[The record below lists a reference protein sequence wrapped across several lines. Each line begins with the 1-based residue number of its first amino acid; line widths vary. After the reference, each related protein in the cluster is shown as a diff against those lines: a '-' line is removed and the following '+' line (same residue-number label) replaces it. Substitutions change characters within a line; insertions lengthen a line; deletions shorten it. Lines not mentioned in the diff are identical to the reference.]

1 MPSASTTQNIGKTLN
16 TNIMYEIISKRL
28 LNANDIYRM
37 EIHAPW
43 ISLSGQPGQ
52 FVIVIPHEQGE
63 RIPLTISDIVYQRQ
77 SIVIVFQVVG
87 ETTRQLAAMQEGDDL
102 YTIVGPLG
110 KPSELISLKQSDN
123 QAIKRLLFVAGGV
136 GIAPVFPQVKWA
148 FRQGIPTDVVI
159 GARSKDLLFYEDEL
173 RAVCHNLHIMTDDG
187 SYGQQGLVTAKVD
200 ELCSRSH
207 LLPPTSDLPYSHCV
221 AIGPL
226 PMMKFVSL
234 TTKKYNLPTIVSLN
248 CMMVDGTGMCGAC
261 RVRVGDE
268 VKFCCVDG
276 PEFDGHLVDF
286 DEAARKLK
294 TPDRRRYRIAT
305 AESGHHCNL
314 APAVDEAVGTQRA
327 ASASNEMPTTDTA
340 RRVPTRQ
347 KPREQEPSVRA
358 RNFDEVSFG
367 LTERQ
372 AILEANRCLQ
382 CKKPRCVEACPVG
395 INIPLFIQN
404 IKEENFNQAYVT
416 ISRDSAL
423 PAVCGRVCPQ
433 ETQCEG
439 SCVMGVKQDPIA
451 IGALERFVADNHR
464 AQSKPQPQCYPA
476 GRKVAVVGSGPS
488 GLTCAGDLA
497 KKGYQVTVFEALHH
511 AGGVLVYGIP
521 EFRLPKQR
529 VVEPEIENLRRLGVE
544 IRTNV
549 IIGKSITIDQ
559 LFSEMEYDAVYIASG
574 AGLPKFMGVKGET
587 LIGVI
592 SANELLTRTNLMHG
606 YDEHYDTPIYLGKK
620 VIVVGGGNVAMD
632 AARTALRLGSEV
644 TVVYRRGQQDMP
656 ARREEVHHAM
666 EEGVQF
672 MFQTAPVEVLG
683 NEDGTVRALRCV
695 KMEMGEPDERGRR
708 AFKTIEGSEVDIE
721 ADTIVAA
728 LGTSPNPLIRTSTP
742 GLECEPWGGIKADEM
757 GRTSRNYIFAGGDA
771 VSGAA
776 TVILAMGAGRKAA
789 RAIMDALGKQ

>member
-1 MPSASTTQNIGKTLN
+1 
-16 TNIMYEIISKRL
+16 MYEIISKRL
-28 LNANDIYRM
+28 LNSHEIYRM

-43 ISLSGQPGQ
+43 ISLSGKPGQ
-52 FVIVIPHEQGE
+52 FVIVIPHENGE
-63 RIPLTISDIVYQRQ
+63 RIPLTINDIVYQRQ
-77 SIVIVFQVVG
+77 SVVIVFQVVG
-87 ETTRQLAAMQEGDDL
+87 ETTRQLAAMNEGDDL

-110 KPSELISLKQSDN
+110 RPSELIEKHEKGEL
-123 QAIKRLLFVAGGV
+123 KRLLFVAGGV

-148 FRQGIPTDVVI
+148 FRQGIPTDVII

-187 SYGQQGLVTAKVD
+187 SYGEQGLVTAKVD
-200 ELCSRSH
+200 ELC
-207 LLPPTSDLPYSHCV
+207 TKGVEYSHCV

-234 TTKKYNLPTIVSLN
+234 TTKKYNLSTIVSLN

-261 RVRVGDE
+261 RVRVGDV

-294 TPDRRRYRIAT
+294 TPDARRYRIAT
-305 AESGHHCNL
+305 SESGHQCNL
-314 APAVDEAVGTQRA
+314 APAVEAAMAEAKQ
-327 ASASNEMPTTDTA
+327 
-340 RRVPTRQ
+340 RQ
-347 KPREQEPSVRA
+347 KPREQDPAVRA
-358 RNFDEVSFG
+358 HNFDEVSFG
-367 LTERQ
+367 LTEHQ
-372 AILEANRCLQ
+372 ALVEASRCLQ

-395 INIPLFIQN
+395 INIPQFIQN
-404 IKEENFNQAYVT
+404 IKEENFNQAYIT
-416 ISRDSAL
+416 ITHDSAL

-439 SCVMGVKQDPIA
+439 SCVMGVKNEPIA

-464 AQSKPQPQCYPA
+464 AQAKPQSQCYPA
-476 GRKVAVVGSGPS
+476 GRKVAVIGSGPS

-497 KKGYQVTVFEALHH
+497 KHGYQVTVFEALHH

-521 EFRLPKQR
+521 EFRLPKQK

-587 LIGVI
+587 LIGVV

-606 YDEHYDTPIYLGKK
+606 YDEHYDTPIYLGRK

-644 TVVYRRGQQDMP
+644 TVVYRRGQEDMP

-666 EEGVQF
+666 EEGVKF
-672 MFQTAPVEVLG
+672 MFQTAPVEILG

-695 KMEMGEPDERGRR
+695 KMEMGEPDAKGRR
-708 AFKTIEGSEVDIE
+708 SFKQIEGSETDME

-742 GLECEPWGGIKADEM
+742 GLECEPWGGIKADEN
-757 GRTSRNYIFAGGDA
+757 GQTSRKFIFAGGDA

-789 RAIMDALGKQ
+789 AAIIQALEQ

>member
-1 MPSASTTQNIGKTLN
+1 
-16 TNIMYEIISKRL
+16 MYEIISKRL
-28 LNANDIYRM
+28 LNSHEIYRM

-43 ISLSGQPGQ
+43 ISLSGKPGQ

-87 ETTRQLAAMQEGDDL
+87 ETTRQLAAMQEGEDL

-110 KPSELISLKQSDN
+110 RPSELIELVENGKSPL
-123 QAIKRLLFVAGGV
+123 KRLLFVAGGV

-148 FRQGIPTDVVI
+148 FRQGIPTDVII

-187 SYGQQGLVTAKVD
+187 SYGEQGLVTAKVD
-200 ELCSRSH
+200 ELC
-207 LLPPTSDLPYSHCV
+207 TKGVEYSHCV

-234 TTKKYNLPTIVSLN
+234 TTKKYDLPTIVSLN

-294 TPDRRRYRIAT
+294 TPDARRYRIAT
-305 AESGHHCNL
+305 SESGHQCNL
-314 APAVDEAVGTQRA
+314 APAVEEAL
-327 ASASNEMPTTDTA
+327 NMPA
-340 RRVPTRQ
+340 GSRRS
-347 KPREQEPSVRA
+347 KPAEQEPKVRA

-372 AILEANRCLQ
+372 AITEANRCLQ

-395 INIPLFIQN
+395 INIPRFIQN

-416 ISRDSAL
+416 ISMDSAL

-439 SCVMGVKQDPIA
+439 SCVMGVKGEPIA

-464 AQSKPQPQCYPA
+464 AQSKPQSQCYPA

-497 KKGYQVTVFEALHH
+497 KHGYQVTVFEALHH

-521 EFRLPKQR
+521 EFRLPKQK

-549 IIGKSITIDQ
+549 IIGKSITIDH

-606 YDEHYDTPIYLGKK
+606 YDEKYDTPIYLGKK

-672 MFQTAPVEVLG
+672 MFQTAPVEILG
-683 NEDGTVRALRCV
+683 NEDGTVRALRCA
-695 KMEMGEPDERGRR
+695 KMEMGEADAKGRR
-708 AFKTIEGSEVDIE
+708 SFKQIEGSEFDLE

-728 LGTSPNPLIRTSTP
+728 LGTSPNPLIRTTTP
-742 GLECEPWGGIKADEM
+742 GLECEPWGGIKADEN
-757 GRTSRNYIFAGGDA
+757 GQTSRKLIFAGGDA

-789 RAIMDALGKQ
+789 KAIMEALES

>member
-1 MPSASTTQNIGKTLN
+1 
-16 TNIMYEIISKRL
+16 MYEILSKRL
-28 LNANDIYRM
+28 LNSNEIYQM
-37 EIHAPW
+37 EVHAPW
-43 ISLSGQPGQ
+43 ISLSGKPGQ
-52 FVIVIPHEQGE
+52 FVIVIPHPQGE

-77 SIVIVFQVVG
+77 SIVLVFQVVG
-87 ETTRQLAAMQEGDDL
+87 ETTRQMAAMEVGEDL

-110 KPSELISLKQSDN
+110 RPSELIEKHEKGEL
-123 QAIKRLLFVAGGV
+123 KRLLFVAGGV

-148 FRQGIPTDVVI
+148 FRHGIPTDVVI

-187 SYGQQGLVTAKVD
+187 SYGEQGLVTAKVD
-200 ELCSRSH
+200 ELCTRSEVGGQS
-207 LLPPTSDLPYSHCV
+207 SDLTPHSSDLAYSHCV

-294 TPDRRRYRIAT
+294 TPDARRYRIAT
-305 AESGHHCNL
+305 AESGHQCNL
-314 APAVDEAVGTQRA
+314 APAVEQALAGA
-327 ASASNEMPTTDTA
+327 
-340 RRVPTRQ
+340 RQ
-347 KPREQEPSVRA
+347 KPREQDPRERA
-358 RNFDEVSFG
+358 KNFDEVSFG
-367 LTERQ
+367 FSEHQ
-372 AILEANRCLQ
+372 ALVEAGRCLQ

-395 INIPLFIQN
+395 INIPRFIQN
-404 IKEENFNQAYVT
+404 IKEENFNQAYIT
-416 ISRDSAL
+416 ISMDSAL

-439 SCVMGVKQDPIA
+439 SCVMGVKGEPIA
-451 IGALERFVADNHR
+451 IGSLERFVSDNHR
-464 AQSKPQPQCYPA
+464 AQSKPQSQCYPA

-497 KKGYQVTVFEALHH
+497 KHGYQVTVFEALHH

-521 EFRLPKQR
+521 EFRLPKQK
-529 VVEPEIENLRRLGVE
+529 VVEPEIENLKRLGVE

-587 LIGVI
+587 LIGVV

-606 YDEHYDTPIYLGKK
+606 YDEKYDTPIYLGKK

-672 MFQTAPVEVLG
+672 MFQTAPVEILG
-683 NEDGTVRALRCV
+683 NEDGTVRALRCA
-695 KMEMGEPDERGRR
+695 KMEMGEADAKGRR
-708 AFKTIEGSEVDIE
+708 SFKQIEGSETDVE

-728 LGTSPNPLIRTSTP
+728 LGTSPNPLIRTTTP
-742 GLECEPWGGIKADEM
+742 GLECEPWGGIKADEN
-757 GRTSRNYIFAGGDA
+757 GQTSRKFIFAGGDA

-789 RAIMDALGKQ
+789 KAIMETLGN

>member
-1 MPSASTTQNIGKTLN
+1 
-16 TNIMYEIISKRL
+16 MYEIISKRL
-28 LNANDIYRM
+28 LNSHEIYRM

-43 ISLSGQPGQ
+43 ISLSGKPGQ
-52 FVIVIPHEQGE
+52 FVIVIPHENGE

-77 SIVIVFQVVG
+77 SVVIVFQVVG
-87 ETTRQLAAMQEGDDL
+87 ETTRQLAAMNEGDDL

-110 KPSELISLKQSDN
+110 RPSELIEKHEKGEL
-123 QAIKRLLFVAGGV
+123 KRLLFVAGGV

-148 FRQGIPTDVVI
+148 FRHGIPTDVII

-187 SYGQQGLVTAKVD
+187 SYGEQGLVTAKVD
-200 ELCSRSH
+200 ELC
-207 LLPPTSDLPYSHCV
+207 TKGVEYSHCV

-234 TTKKYNLPTIVSLN
+234 TTKKYNLSTIVSLN

-294 TPDRRRYRIAT
+294 TPDARRYRIAT
-305 AESGHHCNL
+305 SESGHQCNL
-314 APAVDEAVGTQRA
+314 APAVESAMAEAKK
-327 ASASNEMPTTDTA
+327 
-340 RRVPTRQ
+340 RQ
-347 KPREQEPSVRA
+347 KPREQDPAVRA
-358 RNFDEVSFG
+358 KNFDEVSFG
-367 LTERQ
+367 LTEHQ
-372 AILEANRCLQ
+372 ALVEASRCLQ

-395 INIPLFIQN
+395 INIPQFIQN
-404 IKEENFNQAYVT
+404 IKEENFNQAYIT
-416 ISRDSAL
+416 ITHDSAL

-439 SCVMGVKQDPIA
+439 SCVLGVKNEPIA

-464 AQSKPQPQCYPA
+464 AQAKPQSQCYPA
-476 GRKVAVVGSGPS
+476 GRKVAVIGSGPS

-497 KKGYQVTVFEALHH
+497 KHGYQVTVFEALHH

-521 EFRLPKQR
+521 EFRLPKQK

-587 LIGVI
+587 LIGVV

-606 YDEHYDTPIYLGKK
+606 YDEHYDTPIYLGRK

-644 TVVYRRGQQDMP
+644 TVVYRRGQEDMP

-672 MFQTAPVEVLG
+672 MFQTAPVEILG

-695 KMEMGEPDERGRR
+695 KMEMGEPDAKGRR
-708 AFKTIEGSEVDIE
+708 SFKQIEGSETDVE

-742 GLECEPWGGIKADEM
+742 GLECEPWGGIKADEN
-757 GRTSRNYIFAGGDA
+757 GQTSRKYIFAGGDA

-789 RAIMDALGKQ
+789 AAIIQALEQ

>member
-1 MPSASTTQNIGKTLN
+1 
-16 TNIMYEIISKRL
+16 
-28 LNANDIYRM
+28 
-37 EIHAPW
+37 
-43 ISLSGQPGQ
+43 
-52 FVIVIPHEQGE
+52 
-63 RIPLTISDIVYQRQ
+63 
-77 SIVIVFQVVG
+77 VIVFQVVG
-87 ETTRQLAAMQEGDDL
+87 ETTRQLAAMNEGDDL

-110 KPSELISLKQSDN
+110 RPSELIEKHEKGEL
-123 QAIKRLLFVAGGV
+123 KRLLFVAGGV

-148 FRQGIPTDVVI
+148 FRHGIPTDVII

-187 SYGQQGLVTAKVD
+187 SYGEQGLVTAKVD
-200 ELCSRSH
+200 QLCQSGA
-207 LLPPTSDLPYSHCV
+207 DYSHCV

-226 PMMKFVSL
+226 PMMKFVAL
-234 TTKKYNLPTIVSLN
+234 TTKKYDLATIVSLN

-294 TPDRRRYRIAT
+294 TPDARRYRIAT
-305 AESGHHCNL
+305 ATDGHNCNL
-314 APAVDEAVGTQRA
+314 APAVDAAMAEAKK
-327 ASASNEMPTTDTA
+327 
-340 RRVPTRQ
+340 RQ
-347 KPREQEPSVRA
+347 KPREQDPKVRA
-358 RNFDEVSFG
+358 TNFDEVSFG
-367 LTERQ
+367 LTEHQ
-372 AILEANRCLQ
+372 ALLEASRCLQ

-404 IKEENFNQAYVT
+404 IKEENFNQAYIT
-416 ISRDSAL
+416 ITHDSAL

-439 SCVMGVKQDPIA
+439 SCVMGVKAEPIA

-464 AQSKPQPQCYPA
+464 AQSKPQSPCYPA
-476 GRKVAVVGSGPS
+476 GRKVAVIGSGPS

-497 KKGYQVTVFEALHH
+497 KHGYQVTVFEALHH

-544 IRTNV
+544 IRANV

-559 LFSEMEYDAVYIASG
+559 LMNDMEYDAVYIASG
-574 AGLPKFMGVKGET
+574 AGLPKFMGIKGET

-606 YDEHYDTPIYLGKK
+606 YDEHYDTPIYLGRK

-644 TVVYRRGQQDMP
+644 TVVYRRGEMDMP

-672 MFQTAPVEVLG
+672 MFQTAPLEILG
-683 NEDGTVRALRCV
+683 TEEGYVRALRCV
-695 KMEMGEPDERGRR
+695 KMEMGEPEESGNATNGSKPASLRR
-708 AFKTIEGSEVDIE
+708 KFNPIEGSECDVE

-742 GLECEPWGGIKADEM
+742 GLDCEVWGGIKADEN
-757 GRTSRNYIFAGGDA
+757 GQTSRKYIFAGGDA

-789 RAIMDALGKQ
+789 KAIMEVLGL

>member
-1 MPSASTTQNIGKTLN
+1 
-16 TNIMYEIISKRL
+16 MYEIISKRL
-28 LNANDIYRM
+28 LNSHEIYRM

-43 ISLSGQPGQ
+43 ISLSGKPGQ
-52 FVIVIPHEQGE
+52 FVIIIPHPNGE

-77 SIVIVFQVVG
+77 SVVIVFQVVG
-87 ETTRQLAAMQEGDDL
+87 ETTRQLAEMKEGDDL

-110 KPSELISLKQSDN
+110 KPSELIEKHSKGEL
-123 QAIKRLLFVAGGV
+123 KRLMFVAGGV

-148 FRQGIPTDVVI
+148 FRQGIPADVII

-173 RAVCHNLHIMTDDG
+173 RAVCHNLYIMTDDG
-187 SYGQQGLVTAKVD
+187 SYGEHGLVTAKVD
-200 ELCSRSH
+200 ELCSRGME
-207 LLPPTSDLPYSHCV
+207 YSHCV

-234 TTKKYNLPTIVSLN
+234 TTKKYDLPTIVSLN

-276 PEFDGHLVDF
+276 PEFDGHMVDF

-294 TPDRRRYRIAT
+294 TPDARRYRIAT
-305 AESGHHCNL
+305 SESGHHCNL
-314 APAVDEAVGTQRA
+314 APAVESAMAEAKK
-327 ASASNEMPTTDTA
+327 
-340 RRVPTRQ
+340 RQ
-347 KPREQEPSVRA
+347 KPREQDPKVRA
-358 RNFDEVSFG
+358 KNFDEVSFG
-367 LTERQ
+367 LTEHQ
-372 AILEANRCLQ
+372 ALLEAGRCLQ

-395 INIPLFIQN
+395 INIPRFIQD
-404 IKEENFNQAYVT
+404 IREENLNQAYMT
-416 ISRDSAL
+416 ITADSAL

-439 SCVMGVKQDPIA
+439 SCVMGVKGEPIA

-464 AQSKPQPQCYPA
+464 AQSKPQSPCYPA

-488 GLTCAGDLA
+488 GLTCAKDLA
-497 KKGYQVTVFEALHH
+497 EHGYQVTIFEALHH

-559 LFSEMEYDAVYIASG
+559 LFEDMEYDAVYIASG
-574 AGLPKFMGVKGET
+574 AGLPKFMGINGET

-606 YDEHYDTPIYLGKK
+606 YDERYDTPIYLGKK

-644 TVVYRRGQQDMP
+644 TVVYRRGEMDMP

-672 MFQTAPVEVLG
+672 LFQTAPVEVLG
-683 NEDGTVRALRCV
+683 TEDGYVRALRCV
-695 KMEMGEPDERGRR
+695 KMEMGEPDEKGRR
-708 AFKTIEGSEVDIE
+708 KFSPIEGSECDVE

-742 GLECEPWGGIKADEM
+742 GLDCETWGGIKADEN
-757 GRTSRNYIFAGGDA
+757 GQTSRKLIFAGGDA

-789 RAIMDALGKQ
+789 KTIMTELKMES

>member
-1 MPSASTTQNIGKTLN
+1 
-16 TNIMYEIISKRL
+16 MYEIISKRL
-28 LNANDIYRM
+28 LNSNEIYLM

-43 ISLSGQPGQ
+43 ISLSGKPGQ
-52 FVIVIPHEQGE
+52 FVIVIPHEHGE

-77 SIVIVFQVVG
+77 SVVIVFQVVG
-87 ETTRQLAAMQEGDDL
+87 DTTRALAAMNEGDDL

-110 KPSELISLKQSDN
+110 RPSELIEKHEHGEL
-123 QAIKRLLFVAGGV
+123 KRLLFVAGGV

-148 FRQGIPTDVVI
+148 FRHGIPTDVII

-187 SYGQQGLVTAKVD
+187 SYGEHGLVTAKVD
-200 ELCSRSH
+200 QLCSQGVE
-207 LLPPTSDLPYSHCV
+207 YSHCV

-286 DEAARKLK
+286 DAAARKLK
-294 TPDRRRYRIAT
+294 TPDARRYRIAT

-314 APAVDEAVGTQRA
+314 APAVDSQIAKDA
-327 ASASNEMPTTDTA
+327 TA
-340 RRVPTRQ
+340 RQHPQ
-347 KPREQEPSVRA
+347 EQDPQVRA
-358 RNFDEVSFG
+358 HNFDEVSFG
-367 LTERQ
+367 FTKKQ
-372 AILEANRCLQ
+372 AIAEAQRCLQ

-395 INIPLFIQN
+395 INIPRFIQD
-404 IKEENFNQAYVT
+404 IREENFNQAFHT
-416 ISRDSAL
+416 ISMDSAL
-423 PAVCGRVCPQ
+423 PAVCGRVCPR
-433 ETQCEG
+433 ESQCEG
-439 SCVMGVKQDPIA
+439 SCIMGAKHEPIA

-464 AQSKPQPQCYPA
+464 ANAKPQSQCYPA
-476 GRKVAVVGSGPS
+476 GRKVAVIGSGPS

-497 KKGYQVTVFEALHH
+497 KHGFQVTIFEALHH

-521 EFRLPKQR
+521 EFRLPKQK
-529 VVEPEIENLRRLGVE
+529 VVEPEIEGLRRLGVE

-549 IIGKSITIDQ
+549 IIGKSLTIDQ
-559 LFSEMEYDAVYIASG
+559 LFRDMEYDAIYIASG

-587 LIGVI
+587 LVGVI

-606 YDEHYDTPIYLGKK
+606 YDEAYDTPIFLGKK

-632 AARTALRLGSEV
+632 AARTALRLGSDV

-666 EEGVQF
+666 QEGVQF
-672 MFQTAPVEVLG
+672 LFQTAPVEILG
-683 NEDGTVRALRCV
+683 NDDDTVRALRCV
-695 KMEMGEPDERGRR
+695 KMEMGAPDERGRR
-708 AFKTIEGSEVDIE
+708 SFTTIEGSEFDIE

-728 LGTSPNPLIRTSTP
+728 LGTSPNPLIRTTTP
-742 GLECEPWGGIKADEM
+742 GLECQPWGGIVADEN
-757 GRTSRNYIFAGGDA
+757 GQTSRKFIFAGGDA

-789 RAIMDALGKQ
+789 QAIINALDKQ

>member
-1 MPSASTTQNIGKTLN
+1 
-16 TNIMYEIISKRL
+16 MYEIISKRL

-110 KPSELISLKQSDN
+110 KPSELIGLN
-123 QAIKRLLFVAGGV
+123 PAPKRLLFVAGGV

-200 ELCSRSH
+200 ELCSRSEVGGQRSD
-207 LLPPTSDLPYSHCV
+207 LIPSTSDLPYSHCV

-234 TTKKYNLPTIVSLN
+234 TTKKYNLPTIVSMN

-294 TPDRRRYRIAT
+294 TPDARRYRIAT
-305 AESGHHCNL
+305 AESGHTCHL
-314 APAVDEAVGTQRA
+314 APAAEAA
-327 ASASNEMPTTDTA
+327 IAEA
-340 RRVPTRQ
+340 RQRQ
-347 KPREQEPSVRA
+347 KPQEQDPKVRA
-358 RNFDEVSFG
+358 GNFDEVSFG

-372 AILEANRCLQ
+372 ALLEAGRCLQ

-404 IKEENFNQAYVT
+404 IKDENFNQAYVT

-439 SCVMGVKQDPIA
+439 SCIMGLKAEPIA

-606 YDEHYDTPIYLGKK
+606 YDERYDTPIYLGKK

-644 TVVYRRGQQDMP
+644 TVVYRRGQEDMP

-695 KMEMGEPDERGRR
+695 KMEMGEPDAKGRR
-708 AFKTIEGSEVDIE
+708 SFKAIEGSEVDVE

-742 GLECEPWGGIKADEM
+742 GLECEPWGGIKADEH
-757 GRTSRNYIFAGGDA
+757 GQTSRKYIFAGGDA

-789 RAIMDALGKQ
+789 RAIIDALGDR

>member
-1 MPSASTTQNIGKTLN
+1 
-16 TNIMYEIISKRL
+16 MYEILSKRL
-28 LNANDIYRM
+28 LNSHEIYQM
-37 EIHAPW
+37 EVHAPW
-43 ISLSGQPGQ
+43 ISLSGKPGQ
-52 FVIVIPHEQGE
+52 FVIVIPRPTGE

-77 SIVIVFQVVG
+77 SIVLVFQVVG
-87 ETTRQLAAMQEGDDL
+87 DTTRQLAEMNIGDDL

-110 KPSELISLKQSDN
+110 RPSELIEKYEKGEL
-123 QAIKRLLFVAGGV
+123 KRLLFVAGGV

-148 FRQGIPTDVVI
+148 FRNGIPTDVII

-187 SYGQQGLVTAKVD
+187 TYGEQGLVTAKVD
-200 ELCSRSH
+200 QLCQSGAE
-207 LLPPTSDLPYSHCV
+207 YSHCV

-226 PMMKFVSL
+226 PMMKFVAL
-234 TTKKYNLPTIVSLN
+234 TTKKYNLSTIVSLN

-261 RVRVGDE
+261 RVRVGDQ

-294 TPDRRRYRIAT
+294 TPDARRYRIAT
-305 AESGHHCNL
+305 AESGHTCNL
-314 APAVDEAVGTQRA
+314 APSVEKALAEAKQ
-327 ASASNEMPTTDTA
+327 
-340 RRVPTRQ
+340 RQ
-347 KPREQEPSVRA
+347 KPQEQDPAVRA
-358 RNFDEVSFG
+358 KNFDEVSFG
-367 LTERQ
+367 FTEHQ
-372 AILEANRCLQ
+372 AVVEANRCLQ

-395 INIPLFIQN
+395 INIPRFIQD
-404 IKEENFNQAYVT
+404 IKEENLNQAYIT
-416 ISRDSAL
+416 ISHDSAL

-439 SCVMGVKQDPIA
+439 NCVMGAKGEPIA

-464 AQSKPQPQCYPA
+464 AVSKPQSQCYPA

-497 KKGYQVTVFEALHH
+497 KRGYQVTVFEALHH

-521 EFRLPKQR
+521 EFRLPKQK
-529 VVEPEIENLRRLGVE
+529 VVEPEIDNLRRLGVE

-559 LFSEMEYDAVYIASG
+559 LMNDMEYDAVYIASG

-606 YDEHYDTPIYLGKK
+606 YDEQYDTPIYLGKR

-672 MFQTAPVEVLG
+672 MFQTAPVEVLST
-683 NEDGTVRALRCV
+683 EDGYVRALRCV
-695 KMEMGEPDERGRR
+695 KMEMGEPDAKGRR
-708 AFKTIEGSEVDIE
+708 SFKPIEGSEVDIE
-721 ADTIVAA
+721 ADTVVAA

-742 GLECEPWGGIKADEM
+742 GLECETWGGIKADEN
-757 GRTSRNYIFAGGDA
+757 GQTSRKYIFAGGDA

-789 RAIMDALGKQ
+789 KAIMEVLEQ

>member
-1 MPSASTTQNIGKTLN
+1 
-16 TNIMYEIISKRL
+16 MYEIISKRL
-28 LNANDIYRM
+28 LNSNEIYRM

-43 ISLSGQPGQ
+43 ISLSGKPGQ
-52 FVIVIPHEQGE
+52 FVIVIPTEKGE

-77 SIVIVFQVVG
+77 SVVIVFQVVG
-87 ETTRQLAAMQEGDDL
+87 ETTRRLAAMNEGEDL

-110 KPSELISLKQSDN
+110 RPSELIEKHERGEL
-123 QAIKRLLFVAGGV
+123 KRLLFVAGGV

-148 FRQGIPTDVVI
+148 FRQGIPTDVII
-159 GARSKDLLFYEDEL
+159 GARSKDLLFYENEL

-187 SYGQQGLVTAKVD
+187 SYGEQGLVTAKVD
-200 ELCSRSH
+200 ELCSKGM
-207 LLPPTSDLPYSHCV
+207 DYSHCV

-234 TTKKYNLPTIVSLN
+234 TTKKYNLPTIASLN

-276 PEFDGHLVDF
+276 PEFDGHLVDY

-294 TPDRRRYRIAT
+294 DPDQRRYRIAT
-305 AESGHHCNL
+305 SENGHQCNL
-314 APAVDEAVGTQRA
+314 APSVETAMAEAK
-327 ASASNEMPTTDTA
+327 S
-340 RRVPTRQ
+340 RQ
-347 KPREQEPSVRA
+347 KPREQDPKVRA
-358 RNFDEVSFG
+358 KNFDEVSFG
-367 LTERQ
+367 LTEHQ
-372 AILEANRCLQ
+372 ALVEANRCLQ

-395 INIPLFIQN
+395 INIPRFIQD
-404 IKEENFNQAYVT
+404 IKEENLNQAYIT
-416 ISRDSAL
+416 ISHDSAL

-439 SCVMGVKQDPIA
+439 SCVMGVKNEPIA

-464 AQSKPQPQCYPA
+464 AQSKPQSPCYPA
-476 GRKVAVVGSGPS
+476 GRKVAVIGSGPS

-497 KKGYQVTVFEALHH
+497 KHGYQVTVFEALHH

-559 LFSEMEYDAVYIASG
+559 LFEDMEYDAVYIASG
-574 AGLPKFMGVKGET
+574 AGLPKFMGIAGET

-606 YDEHYDTPIYLGKK
+606 YDEQYDTPIYLGKK

-644 TVVYRRGQQDMP
+644 TVVYRRGEMDMP

-672 MFQTAPVEVLG
+672 LFQTAPVEILG

-695 KMEMGEPDERGRR
+695 RMEMGEPDEKGRR
-708 AFKTIEGSEVDIE
+708 KFTPIEGSECDVE

-728 LGTSPNPLIRTSTP
+728 LGTSPNPLIRTTTP
-742 GLECEPWGGIKADEM
+742 GLDCESWGGIKADEN
-757 GRTSRNYIFAGGDA
+757 GQTSRNLIFAGGDA

-789 RAIMDALGKQ
+789 QAIMQALEK

>member
-1 MPSASTTQNIGKTLN
+1 
-16 TNIMYEIISKRL
+16 MYEIISKRL
-28 LNANDIYRM
+28 LNSHEIYRM

-43 ISLSGQPGQ
+43 ISLSGKPGQ
-52 FVIVIPHEQGE
+52 FVIVIPHENGE

-77 SIVIVFQVVG
+77 SVVIVFQVVG
-87 ETTRQLAAMQEGDDL
+87 ETTRQLAAMNEGDDL

-110 KPSELISLKQSDN
+110 RPSELIEKHEKGEL
-123 QAIKRLLFVAGGV
+123 KRLLFVAGGV

-148 FRQGIPTDVVI
+148 FRHGIPTDVII

-187 SYGQQGLVTAKVD
+187 SYGEQGLVTAKVD
-200 ELCSRSH
+200 ELC
-207 LLPPTSDLPYSHCV
+207 TKGVEYSHCV

-234 TTKKYNLPTIVSLN
+234 TTKKYNLSTIVSLN

-294 TPDRRRYRIAT
+294 TPDARRYRIAT
-305 AESGHHCNL
+305 SESGHQCNL
-314 APAVDEAVGTQRA
+314 APAVEAAVAEAKQ
-327 ASASNEMPTTDTA
+327 
-340 RRVPTRQ
+340 RQ
-347 KPREQEPSVRA
+347 KPREQDPAVRA
-358 RNFDEVSFG
+358 HNFDEVSFG
-367 LTERQ
+367 LTEHQ
-372 AILEANRCLQ
+372 ALVEASRCLQ

-395 INIPLFIQN
+395 INIPQFIQN
-404 IKEENFNQAYVT
+404 IKEENFNQAYIT
-416 ISRDSAL
+416 ITHDSAL

-439 SCVMGVKQDPIA
+439 SCVMGVKNEPIA

-464 AQSKPQPQCYPA
+464 AQAKPQSQCYPA
-476 GRKVAVVGSGPS
+476 GRKVAVIGSGPS

-497 KKGYQVTVFEALHH
+497 KHGYQVTVFEALHH

-521 EFRLPKQR
+521 EFRLPKQK

-587 LIGVI
+587 LIGVV

-606 YDEHYDTPIYLGKK
+606 YDEHYDTPIYLGRK

-644 TVVYRRGQQDMP
+644 TVVYRRGQEDMP

-672 MFQTAPVEVLG
+672 LFQTAPVEILG

-695 KMEMGEPDERGRR
+695 KMEMGEPEESGNATNGSKPASLRR
-708 AFKTIEGSEVDIE
+708 SFRQIEGSETDVE

-742 GLECEPWGGIKADEM
+742 GLECEPWGGIKADEN
-757 GRTSRNYIFAGGDA
+757 GQTSRKYIFAGGDA

-789 RAIMDALGKQ
+789 AAIIQALEQ

>member
-1 MPSASTTQNIGKTLN
+1 
-16 TNIMYEIISKRL
+16 MYEIISKRL
-28 LNANDIYRM
+28 LNTNDIYRM

-52 FVIVIPHEQGE
+52 FVIVIPHEKGE

-87 ETTRQLAAMQEGDDL
+87 ETTRQLAAMNEGEDL

-110 KPSELISLKQSDN
+110 NPSELIEEHAKGEL
-123 QAIKRLLFVAGGV
+123 KRLLFVAGGV

-148 FRQGIPTDVVI
+148 FRQGIPTDVII

-187 SYGQQGLVTAKVD
+187 TYGEQGLVTAKVD
-200 ELCSRSH
+200 QLCQSGIE
-207 LLPPTSDLPYSHCV
+207 YSHCV

-261 RVRVGDE
+261 RVRVGDD

-294 TPDRRRYRIAT
+294 DPDRRRYRIAT

-314 APAVDEAVGTQRA
+314 KDAVDEAVGTQRA
-327 ASASNEMPTTDTA
+327 ASAGNEMPTTDTA

-395 INIPLFIQN
+395 INIPHFIQN
-404 IKEENFNQAYVT
+404 IKDENFNQAYVT

-433 ETQCEG
+433 ENQCEG
-439 SCVMGVKQDPIA
+439 SCIMGVKSDPIA

-464 AQSKPQPQCYPA
+464 EKSKPQSQCYPA

-497 KKGYQVTVFEALHH
+497 KQGYQVTVFEALHH

-529 VVEPEIENLRRLGVE
+529 VVEPEIDNLRRLGVE

-559 LFSEMEYDAVYIASG
+559 LFNDMEYDAVYIASG
-574 AGLPKFMGVKGET
+574 AGLPKFMGIPGET

-606 YDEHYDTPIYLGKK
+606 YNQEYDTPIYLGKK

-656 ARREEVHHAM
+656 ARREEVHHAI

-672 MFQTAPVEVLG
+672 LFQTAPVEVLG
-683 NEDGTVRALRCV
+683 NEDGSVRALQCV
-695 KMEMGEPDERGRR
+695 KMEMGAPDERGRR
-708 AFKTIEGSEVDIE
+708 AFKAIEGSEVDIE

-728 LGTSPNPLIRTSTP
+728 LGTSPNPLIRTTTP
-742 GLECEPWGGIKADEM
+742 GLQCEPWGGIKTDEH
-757 GRTSRNYIFAGGDA
+757 GQTSRKYIFAGGDA

-789 RAIMDALGKQ
+789 RAIMDTLGER

>member
-1 MPSASTTQNIGKTLN
+1 
-16 TNIMYEIISKRL
+16 MYEIISKRL
-28 LNANDIYRM
+28 LNSHEIYQM
-37 EIHAPW
+37 EVHAPW
-43 ISLSGQPGQ
+43 ISLSGKPGQ
-52 FVIVIPHEQGE
+52 FVIVIPHENGE

-77 SIVIVFQVVG
+77 SVVIVFQVVG
-87 ETTRQLAAMQEGDDL
+87 ETTRQLAAMNEGDDL

-110 KPSELISLKQSDN
+110 RPSELINLVDSGQCVVDSTREQMLPTKHYPLPTR
-123 QAIKRLLFVAGGV
+123 ILFVAGGV

-148 FRQGIPTDVVI
+148 FRQGIPTDVII

-173 RAVCHNLHIMTDDG
+173 RAVCQNLHIMTDDG
-187 SYGQQGLVTAKVD
+187 SYGEQGLVTAKVD
-200 ELCSRSH
+200 QLCQSGA
-207 LLPPTSDLPYSHCV
+207 DYSHCV

-234 TTKKYNLPTIVSLN
+234 TTKKYDLATIVSLN

-276 PEFDGHLVDF
+276 PEVDGHLVDF

-294 TPDRRRYRIAT
+294 TPDARRYRIAT
-305 AESGHHCNL
+305 ADSGHKCNL
-314 APAVDEAVGTQRA
+314 APAVENAISEAKK
-327 ASASNEMPTTDTA
+327 
-340 RRVPTRQ
+340 RQ
-347 KPREQEPSVRA
+347 KPREQDPKVRA
-358 RNFDEVSFG
+358 CNFDEVSFG
-367 LTERQ
+367 LTEHQ
-372 AILEANRCLQ
+372 AMLEASRCLQ

-404 IKEENFNQAYVT
+404 IKEENFNQAYIT
-416 ISRDSAL
+416 ITHDSAL

-439 SCVMGVKQDPIA
+439 SCVMGVKAEPIA

-464 AQSKPQPQCYPA
+464 AQSKPQSPCYPA
-476 GRKVAVVGSGPS
+476 GRKVAVIGSGPS

-497 KKGYQVTVFEALHH
+497 KHGYQVTVFEALHH

-559 LFSEMEYDAVYIASG
+559 LFEDMEYDAVYIASG
-574 AGLPKFMGVKGET
+574 AGLPKFMGINGET

-606 YDEHYDTPIYLGKK
+606 YDEQYDTPIYLGKK

-644 TVVYRRGQQDMP
+644 TVVYRRGEMDMP

-672 MFQTAPVEVLG
+672 MFQTAPLEILG
-683 NEDGTVRALRCV
+683 NEDGTVRALRCI
-695 KMEMGEPDERGRR
+695 KMEMGAPDEKGRR
-708 AFKTIEGSEVDIE
+708 KFSPIEGSECDVE

-728 LGTSPNPLIRTSTP
+728 LGTSPNPLIRTTTP
-742 GLECEPWGGIKADEM
+742 GLECETWGGIKADEN
-757 GRTSRNYIFAGGDA
+757 GQTSRKLIFAGGDA

-789 RAIMDALGKQ
+789 KAIMEALEK

>member
-1 MPSASTTQNIGKTLN
+1 
-16 TNIMYEIISKRL
+16 MYEIISKRL
-28 LNANDIYRM
+28 LNSHEIYRM

-43 ISLSGQPGQ
+43 ISLSGKPGQ
-52 FVIVIPHEQGE
+52 FVIVIPHENGE

-77 SIVIVFQVVG
+77 SVVIVFQVVG
-87 ETTRQLAAMQEGDDL
+87 ETTRQLAEMNEGDDL

-110 KPSELISLKQSDN
+110 RPSELIEKHENGEL
-123 QAIKRLLFVAGGV
+123 KRLLFVAGGV

-148 FRQGIPTDVVI
+148 FRQGIPTDVII

-187 SYGQQGLVTAKVD
+187 SYGEQGLVTAKVD
-200 ELCSRSH
+200 ELC
-207 LLPPTSDLPYSHCV
+207 TKGVEYSHCV

-234 TTKKYNLPTIVSLN
+234 TTKKYDLPTIVSLN

-294 TPDRRRYRIAT
+294 TPDARRYRIAT
-305 AESGHHCNL
+305 AESGHKCNL
-314 APAVDEAVGTQRA
+314 APAVESAMAEAQQ
-327 ASASNEMPTTDTA
+327 
-340 RRVPTRQ
+340 RQ
-347 KPREQEPSVRA
+347 KPREQDPKVRA

-367 LTERQ
+367 LTEHQ
-372 AILEANRCLQ
+372 ALLEASRCLQ

-395 INIPLFIQN
+395 INIPRFIQN
-404 IKEENFNQAYVT
+404 IKEENFNQAYIT
-416 ISRDSAL
+416 ISMDSAL

-439 SCVMGVKQDPIA
+439 SCVMGVKSEPIA

-464 AQSKPQPQCYPA
+464 AKSKPQSPCYPA
-476 GRKVAVVGSGPS
+476 GRKVAVIGSGPS

-497 KKGYQVTVFEALHH
+497 KHGYQVTVFEALHH

-559 LFSEMEYDAVYIASG
+559 LFDDMEYDAVYIASG

-606 YDEHYDTPIYLGKK
+606 YDEQYDTPIYLGKK

-644 TVVYRRGQQDMP
+644 TVVYRRGEMDMP

-672 MFQTAPVEVLG
+672 MFQTAPLEILG
-683 NEDGTVRALRCV
+683 NEDGTVRALRCI
-695 KMEMGEPDERGRR
+695 KMEMGAPDEKGRR
-708 AFKTIEGSEVDIE
+708 KFSPIEGSECDVE

-742 GLECEPWGGIKADEM
+742 GLECETWGGIKADEN
-757 GRTSRNYIFAGGDA
+757 GQTSRKLIFAGGDA

-789 RAIMDALGKQ
+789 KAIMEKLKMDN

>member
-1 MPSASTTQNIGKTLN
+1 
-16 TNIMYEIISKRL
+16 MYEIISKRL
-28 LNANDIYRM
+28 LNTNDIYRM

-52 FVIVIPHEQGE
+52 FVIVIPHEKGE

-87 ETTRQLAAMQEGDDL
+87 ETTRQLAAMNEGEDL

-110 KPSELISLKQSDN
+110 NPSELIEEHAKGEL
-123 QAIKRLLFVAGGV
+123 KRLLFVAGGV

-148 FRQGIPTDVVI
+148 FRQGIPTDVII

-187 SYGQQGLVTAKVD
+187 TYGEQGLVTAKVD
-200 ELCSRSH
+200 QLCQSGIE
-207 LLPPTSDLPYSHCV
+207 YSHCV

-294 TPDRRRYRIAT
+294 DPDQRRYRIAT

-314 APAVDEAVGTQRA
+314 APAVDAAVAEAQQ
-327 ASASNEMPTTDTA
+327 
-340 RRVPTRQ
+340 RQ
-347 KPREQEPSVRA
+347 KPREQDPKVRA
-358 RNFDEVSFG
+358 TNFDEVSFG

-395 INIPLFIQN
+395 INIPHFIQN
-404 IKEENFNQAYVT
+404 IKDENFNQAYVT

-433 ETQCEG
+433 ENQCEG
-439 SCVMGVKQDPIA
+439 SCIMGVKSDPIA

-464 AQSKPQPQCYPA
+464 EKSKPQSQCYPA

-497 KKGYQVTVFEALHH
+497 KQGYQVTVFEALHH

-529 VVEPEIENLRRLGVE
+529 VVKPEIDNLRRLGVE

-559 LFSEMEYDAVYIASG
+559 LFNDMEYDAVYIASG
-574 AGLPKFMGVKGET
+574 AGLPKFMGIPGET

-606 YDEHYDTPIYLGKK
+606 YNQEYDTPIYLGKK

-656 ARREEVHHAM
+656 ARREEVHHAI

-672 MFQTAPVEVLG
+672 LFQTAPVEVLG
-683 NEDGTVRALRCV
+683 NEDGSVRALRCV
-695 KMEMGEPDERGRR
+695 KMEMGAPDERGRR
-708 AFKTIEGSEVDIE
+708 AFKAIEGSEVDIE

-728 LGTSPNPLIRTSTP
+728 LGTSPNPLIRTTTP
-742 GLECEPWGGIKADEM
+742 GLQCEPWGGIKTDEH
-757 GRTSRNYIFAGGDA
+757 GQTSRKYIFAGGDA

-789 RAIMDALGKQ
+789 RAIMDTLGER

>member
-1 MPSASTTQNIGKTLN
+1 
-16 TNIMYEIISKRL
+16 MYEIISKRL
-28 LNANDIYRM
+28 LNSHEIYRM

-43 ISLSGQPGQ
+43 ISLSGKPGQ
-52 FVIVIPHEQGE
+52 FVIVIPHENGE

-77 SIVIVFQVVG
+77 SVVIVFQVVG
-87 ETTRQLAAMQEGDDL
+87 ETTRQLAEMNEGDDL

-110 KPSELISLKQSDN
+110 RPSELIEKHENGEL
-123 QAIKRLLFVAGGV
+123 KRLLFVAGGV

-148 FRQGIPTDVVI
+148 FRQGIPTDVII

-187 SYGQQGLVTAKVD
+187 SYGEQGLVTAKVD
-200 ELCSRSH
+200 ELC
-207 LLPPTSDLPYSHCV
+207 TKGVEYSHCV

-234 TTKKYNLPTIVSLN
+234 TTKKYDLPTIVSLN
-248 CMMVDGTGMCGAC
+248 CRMVDGTGMCGAC

-294 TPDRRRYRIAT
+294 TPDARRYRIAT
-305 AESGHHCNL
+305 AESGHKCNL
-314 APAVDEAVGTQRA
+314 APAVESAMAEAQQ
-327 ASASNEMPTTDTA
+327 
-340 RRVPTRQ
+340 RQ
-347 KPREQEPSVRA
+347 KPREQDPKVRA

-367 LTERQ
+367 LTEHQ
-372 AILEANRCLQ
+372 ALLEASRCLQ

-395 INIPLFIQN
+395 INIPRFIQN
-404 IKEENFNQAYVT
+404 IMEENVNQAYIT
-416 ISRDSAL
+416 ISMDSAL

-439 SCVMGVKQDPIA
+439 SCVMGVKSEPIA

-464 AQSKPQPQCYPA
+464 AKSKPQSPCYPA
-476 GRKVAVVGSGPS
+476 GRKVAVIGSGPS

-497 KKGYQVTVFEALHH
+497 KHGYQVTVFEALHH

-559 LFSEMEYDAVYIASG
+559 LFDDMEYDAVYIASG

-606 YDEHYDTPIYLGKK
+606 YDEQYDTPIYLGKK

-644 TVVYRRGQQDMP
+644 TVVYRRGEMDMP

-672 MFQTAPVEVLG
+672 MFQTAPLEILG
-683 NEDGTVRALRCV
+683 NEDGTVRALRCI
-695 KMEMGEPDERGRR
+695 KMEMGAPDEKGRR
-708 AFKTIEGSEVDIE
+708 KFSPIEGSECDVE

-742 GLECEPWGGIKADEM
+742 GLECETWGGIKADEN
-757 GRTSRNYIFAGGDA
+757 GQTSRKLIFAGGDA

-789 RAIMDALGKQ
+789 KAIMEKLKMDN

>member
-1 MPSASTTQNIGKTLN
+1 
-16 TNIMYEIISKRL
+16 MYEIISKRL

-52 FVIVIPHEQGE
+52 FVIVIPHENGE

-87 ETTRQLAAMQEGDDL
+87 ETTRCLAEMQEGDDL

-110 KPSELISLKQSDN
+110 CPSELIEKHKNGEL
-123 QAIKRLLFVAGGV
+123 KRLLFVAGGV

-159 GARSKDLLFYEDEL
+159 GARSKDLLFYEEEL

-187 SYGQQGLVTAKVD
+187 SYGEQGLVTAKVD
-200 ELCSRSH
+200 ELLRHSGEGSTADGE
-207 LLPPTSDLPYSHCV
+207 LPFSHCV
-221 AIGPL
+221 SIGPL

-294 TPDRRRYRIAT
+294 TPDARRYRIAT

-314 APAVDEAVGTQRA
+314 APAVDATLSEAQKRQR
-327 ASASNEMPTTDTA
+327 P
-340 RRVPTRQ
+340 Q
-347 KPREQEPSVRA
+347 EQDPKVRA
-358 RNFDEVSFG
+358 SNFDEVSFG
-367 LTERQ
+367 FTEQQ
-372 AILEANRCLQ
+372 AIVEASRCLQ

-404 IKEENFNQAYVT
+404 IKDENFNQAYVT

-439 SCVMGVKQDPIA
+439 SCIMGLKAEPIA

-464 AQSKPQPQCYPA
+464 LQSKPQPQCYPA
-476 GRKVAVVGSGPS
+476 GRKVAVIGSGPS
-488 GLTCAGDLA
+488 GLTCAKDLA
-497 KKGYQVTVFEALHH
+497 AHGYQVTVFEALHH

-521 EFRLPKQR
+521 EFRLPKQQ
-529 VVEPEIENLRRLGVE
+529 VVEAEIDNLRRLGVE

-559 LFSEMEYDAVYIASG
+559 LFEDMEYDAVYIASG
-574 AGLPKFMGVKGET
+574 AGLPKFMGIEGET

-606 YDEHYDTPIYLGKK
+606 YDEHYDTPIYLGRK

-672 MFQTAPVEVLG
+672 LFQTAPLQILG
-683 NEDGTVRALRCV
+683 NADGTVRALRCV
-695 KMEMGEPDERGRR
+695 KMEMGVPDDRGRR
-708 AFKTIEGSEVDIE
+708 RFTPIQGSETDIE

-742 GLECEPWGGIKADEM
+742 GLDCEPWGGIKADEN
-757 GRTSRNYIFAGGDA
+757 GQTSRRYIFAGGDA

-789 RAIMDALGKQ
+789 AGIRNVLEN

>member
-1 MPSASTTQNIGKTLN
+1 
-16 TNIMYEIISKRL
+16 MYEIISKRL
-28 LNANDIYRM
+28 LNSHEIYRM

-43 ISLSGQPGQ
+43 ISLSGKPGQ
-52 FVIVIPHEQGE
+52 FVIVIPHENGE

-77 SIVIVFQVVG
+77 SVVIVFQVVG
-87 ETTRQLAAMQEGDDL
+87 ETTRQLAAMNEGDDL

-110 KPSELISLKQSDN
+110 RPSELIEKHEKGEL
-123 QAIKRLLFVAGGV
+123 KRLLFVAGGV

-148 FRQGIPTDVVI
+148 FRQGIPTDVII

-187 SYGQQGLVTAKVD
+187 SYGEQGLVTAKVD
-200 ELCSRSH
+200 ELC
-207 LLPPTSDLPYSHCV
+207 TKGVEYSHCV

-234 TTKKYNLPTIVSLN
+234 TTKKYNLSTIVSLN

-294 TPDRRRYRIAT
+294 TPDARRYRIAT
-305 AESGHHCNL
+305 SESGHQCNL
-314 APAVDEAVGTQRA
+314 APAVEAAVAESKQ
-327 ASASNEMPTTDTA
+327 
-340 RRVPTRQ
+340 RQ
-347 KPREQEPSVRA
+347 KPREQDPSVRA
-358 RNFDEVSFG
+358 HNFDEVSFG
-367 LTERQ
+367 LTEHQ
-372 AILEANRCLQ
+372 ALVEASRCLQ

-395 INIPLFIQN
+395 INIPQFIQN
-404 IKEENFNQAYVT
+404 IKEENFNQAYIT
-416 ISRDSAL
+416 ITHDSAL

-439 SCVMGVKQDPIA
+439 SCVMGVKNEPIA

-464 AQSKPQPQCYPA
+464 AQAKPQSQCYPA
-476 GRKVAVVGSGPS
+476 GRKVAVIGSGPS

-497 KKGYQVTVFEALHH
+497 KHGYQVTVFEALHH

-521 EFRLPKQR
+521 EFRLPKQK

-587 LIGVI
+587 LIGVV

-606 YDEHYDTPIYLGKK
+606 YDEHYDTPIYLGRK

-644 TVVYRRGQQDMP
+644 TVVYRRGQEDMP

-672 MFQTAPVEVLG
+672 MFQTAPVEILG

-695 KMEMGEPDERGRR
+695 KMEMGEPDAKGRR
-708 AFKTIEGSEVDIE
+708 SFKQIEGSETDVE

-742 GLECEPWGGIKADEM
+742 GLECEPWGGIKADEN
-757 GRTSRNYIFAGGDA
+757 GQTSRKFIFAGGDA

-789 RAIMDALGKQ
+789 AAIIQALEQ

>member
-1 MPSASTTQNIGKTLN
+1 
-16 TNIMYEIISKRL
+16 MYEILTKRL
-28 LNANDIYRM
+28 LNSHDIYQM
-37 EIHAPW
+37 EVHAPW
-43 ISLSGQPGQ
+43 ISLSGKPGQ
-52 FVIVIPHEQGE
+52 FVIVIPHPTGE

-77 SIVIVFQVVG
+77 SIVLVFQVVG
-87 ETTRQLAAMQEGDDL
+87 ETTRQLAEMNVGDDL

-110 KPSELISLKQSDN
+110 RPSELIEKHAKGEL
-123 QAIKRLLFVAGGV
+123 KRLLFVAGGV

-148 FRQGIPTDVVI
+148 FRNGIPTDVII

-187 SYGQQGLVTAKVD
+187 TYGEQGLVTAKVNQ
-200 ELCSRSH
+200 LCQSGA
-207 LLPPTSDLPYSHCV
+207 DYSHCV

-294 TPDRRRYRIAT
+294 TPDARRYRIAT
-305 AESGHHCNL
+305 SESGHNCNL
-314 APAVDEAVGTQRA
+314 APAVDAAVAEAKK
-327 ASASNEMPTTDTA
+327 
-340 RRVPTRQ
+340 RQ
-347 KPREQEPSVRA
+347 KPCDQDPKVRA
-358 RNFDEVSFG
+358 KNFDEVSFG
-367 LTERQ
+367 FTEHQ
-372 AILEANRCLQ
+372 ALLEANRCLQ

-395 INIPLFIQN
+395 INIPRFIQD
-404 IKEENFNQAYVT
+404 IKEENLNQAYIT
-416 ISRDSAL
+416 ISHDSAL

-439 SCVMGVKQDPIA
+439 SCVMGVKGEPIA

-464 AQSKPQPQCYPA
+464 SVSKPQSQCYPA
-476 GRKVAVVGSGPS
+476 GRKVAVIGSGPS

-497 KKGYQVTVFEALHH
+497 KHGYQVTVFEALHH

-529 VVEPEIENLRRLGVE
+529 VVEPEIDNLRRLGVE

-559 LFSEMEYDAVYIASG
+559 LMEDMEYDAVYIASG
-574 AGLPKFMGVKGET
+574 AGLPKFMGIPGET

-606 YDEHYDTPIYLGKK
+606 YDEQYDTPIYLGKK

-644 TVVYRRGQQDMP
+644 TVVYRRGEMDMP

-672 MFQTAPVEVLG
+672 LFQTAPLEVLG
-683 NEDGTVRALRCV
+683 TDDGYVRALRCV
-695 KMEMGEPDERGRR
+695 KMEMGEPDASGRR
-708 AFKTIEGSEVDIE
+708 KFSVIEGSECDVE

-728 LGTSPNPLIRTSTP
+728 LGTSPNPLIRTTTP
-742 GLECEPWGGIKADEM
+742 GLDCETWGGIKADEN
-757 GRTSRNYIFAGGDA
+757 GQTSRKLIFAGGDA

-789 RAIMDALGKQ
+789 AAIMKELNIEN

>member
-1 MPSASTTQNIGKTLN
+1 
-16 TNIMYEIISKRL
+16 MYEIISKRL
-28 LNANDIYRM
+28 LNSHEIYQM
-37 EIHAPW
+37 EVHAPW
-43 ISLSGQPGQ
+43 ISLSGKPGQ
-52 FVIVIPHEQGE
+52 FVIVIPHPTGE

-77 SIVIVFQVVG
+77 SIVLVFQVVG
-87 ETTRQLAAMQEGDDL
+87 DTTRQLAEMNVGDDL

-110 KPSELISLKQSDN
+110 RPSELIEKYERGEL
-123 QAIKRLLFVAGGV
+123 KRLLFVAGGV

-148 FRQGIPTDVVI
+148 FRNGIPTDVII

-187 SYGQQGLVTAKVD
+187 TYGEQGLVTAKVD
-200 ELCSRSH
+200 ELCSSSESGERRSA
-207 LLPPTSDLPYSHCV
+207 LADTQNSSELRVPNSELKYSHCV

-294 TPDRRRYRIAT
+294 TPDARRYRIAT
-305 AESGHHCNL
+305 AESGHKCNL
-314 APAVDEAVGTQRA
+314 APAVDNALNDLKD
-327 ASASNEMPTTDTA
+327 SK
-340 RRVPTRQ
+340 VPRQ
-347 KPREQEPSVRA
+347 KPREQDPKVRA
-358 RNFDEVSFG
+358 KNFDEVSFG
-367 LTERQ
+367 FTEHQ
-372 AILEANRCLQ
+372 AIVEANRCLQ

-395 INIPLFIQN
+395 INIPRFIQD
-404 IKEENFNQAYVT
+404 IKEENLNQAYIT
-416 ISRDSAL
+416 ISHDSAL

-439 SCVMGVKQDPIA
+439 SCVMGVKGEPIA

-464 AQSKPQPQCYPA
+464 AVSKPQSQCYPA
-476 GRKVAVVGSGPS
+476 GRKVAVIGSGPS

-497 KKGYQVTVFEALHH
+497 KHGYQVTVFEALHH

-521 EFRLPKQR
+521 EFRLPKQK
-529 VVEPEIENLRRLGVE
+529 VVEPEIDNLRRLGVE

-559 LFSEMEYDAVYIASG
+559 LMNDMEYDAVYIASG
-574 AGLPKFMGVKGET
+574 AGLPKFMGVPGET

-606 YDEHYDTPIYLGKK
+606 YDEEYDTPIYLGKK

-644 TVVYRRGQQDMP
+644 TVVYRRGEMDMP

-672 MFQTAPVEVLG
+672 MFQTAPLEILG
-683 NEDGTVRALRCV
+683 TEDGYVRALRCV
-695 KMEMGEPDERGRR
+695 KMEMGEPDAKGRR
-708 AFKTIEGSEVDIE
+708 SFKPIEGSEVDVA
-721 ADTIVAA
+721 ADTVVAA

-742 GLECEPWGGIKADEM
+742 GLECETWGGIKADEN
-757 GRTSRNYIFAGGDA
+757 GQTSRKYIFAGGDA

-789 RAIMDALGKQ
+789 KAIMEQLNS

>member
-1 MPSASTTQNIGKTLN
+1 MDAALN
-16 TNIMYEIISKRL
+16 FIFAIEKYILKARVNVESISKILTMYEIISKRL
-28 LNANDIYRM
+28 LNSHEIYRM

-52 FVIVIPHEQGE
+52 FVIVIPHEKGE

-87 ETTRQLAAMQEGDDL
+87 ETTRQLAAMNEGEDL

-110 KPSELISLKQSDN
+110 HPSELLKLDPQPS
-123 QAIKRLLFVAGGV
+123 RLLFVAGGV

-148 FRQGIPTDVVI
+148 FRHGIATDVII

-187 SYGQQGLVTAKVD
+187 SYGEQGLVTAKVD
-200 ELCSRSH
+200 ELCAQGVE
-207 LLPPTSDLPYSHCV
+207 YSHCV

-226 PMMKFVSL
+226 PMMKFVAL
-234 TTKKYNLPTIVSLN
+234 TTKKYALPTIVSLN

-286 DEAARKLK
+286 DSAARKLK
-294 TPDRRRYRIAT
+294 TPDAHRYRIAT
-305 AESGHHCNL
+305 AESGHVCNL
-314 APAVDEAVGTQRA
+314 KAAVDASVADAQRRQRPL
-327 ASASNEMPTTDTA
+327 E
-340 RRVPTRQ
+340 Q
-347 KPREQEPSVRA
+347 KPEVRA

-367 LTERQ
+367 FTERQ
-372 AILEANRCLQ
+372 AIVEAHRCLQ

-395 INIPLFIQN
+395 INIPRFIQN
-404 IKEENFNQAYVT
+404 IREDFNQAYVT
-416 ISRDSAL
+416 ISKDSAL

-433 ETQCEG
+433 ENQCEG
-439 SCVMGVKQDPIA
+439 ACVMGVKGEPIA
-451 IGALERFVADNHR
+451 IGSLERYVADNHR
-464 AQSKPQPQCYPA
+464 EKSKAQSQCYPA

-497 KKGYQVTVFEALHH
+497 KHGYQVTVFEALHH

-521 EFRLPKQR
+521 EFRLPKQK

-559 LFSEMEYDAVYIASG
+559 LMNDMEYDAVYIASG
-574 AGLPKFMGVKGET
+574 AGLPKFMGVSGET

-606 YDEHYDTPIYLGKK
+606 YDEEYDTPIYLGHK
-620 VIVVGGGNVAMD
+620 VVVVGGGNVAMD

-683 NEDGTVRALRCV
+683 KEDGTVKALRCIT
-695 KMEMGEPDERGRR
+695 MEMGEPDERGRR
-708 AFKTIEGSEVDIE
+708 SFKQIEGSEFDVE

-728 LGTSPNPLIRTSTP
+728 LGTSPNPLIRQTTP
-742 GLECEPWGGIKADEM
+742 GLDTNDRGCLVANESGQTTRPL
-757 GRTSRNYIFAGGDA
+757 IFAGGDA

-789 RAIMDALGKQ
+789 RAIIDALENENTKG

>member
-1 MPSASTTQNIGKTLN
+1 
-16 TNIMYEIISKRL
+16 MYEIISKRL
-28 LNANDIYRM
+28 LNSHEIYRM

-43 ISLSGQPGQ
+43 ISLSGKPGQ
-52 FVIVIPHEQGE
+52 FVIVIPNENGE

-77 SIVIVFQVVG
+77 SVVIVFQVVG
-87 ETTRQLAAMQEGDDL
+87 ETTRQLAEMNEGDDL

-110 KPSELISLKQSDN
+110 RPSELIEKHEKGEL
-123 QAIKRLLFVAGGV
+123 KRLLFVAGGV

-148 FRQGIPTDVVI
+148 FRQGIPTDVII

-173 RAVCHNLHIMTDDG
+173 RAVCQNLHIMTDDG
-187 SYGQQGLVTAKVD
+187 SYGEQGLVTAKID
-200 ELCSRSH
+200 ELC
-207 LLPPTSDLPYSHCV
+207 TKGMEYSHCV

-226 PMMKFVSL
+226 PMMKFVAL
-234 TTKKYNLPTIVSLN
+234 TTKKYDLPTIVSLN

-294 TPDRRRYRIAT
+294 TPDARRYRITT
-305 AESGHHCNL
+305 AESGHKCNL
-314 APAVDEAVGTQRA
+314 APAVEAAVSETKK
-327 ASASNEMPTTDTA
+327 
-340 RRVPTRQ
+340 RQ
-347 KPREQEPSVRA
+347 KPREQDPKVRA
-358 RNFDEVSFG
+358 RNFDEVSLG
-367 LTERQ
+367 LTELQ
-372 AILEANRCLQ
+372 VLVEASRCLQ

-395 INIPLFIQN
+395 INIPRFIQN
-404 IKEENFNQAYVT
+404 IKEENFNQAYIT
-416 ISRDSAL
+416 ISHDSAL

-439 SCVMGVKQDPIA
+439 SCVMGVKSEPIA

-464 AQSKPQPQCYPA
+464 AKSKPQSPCYPA
-476 GRKVAVVGSGPS
+476 GRKVAVIGSGPS

-497 KKGYQVTVFEALHH
+497 KHGYQVTVFEALHH

-559 LFSEMEYDAVYIASG
+559 LFEDMEYDAVYIASG

-606 YDEHYDTPIYLGKK
+606 YDEQYDTPIYLGKK

-644 TVVYRRGQQDMP
+644 TVVYRRGQEDMP

-672 MFQTAPVEVLG
+672 MFQTAPVEILG
-683 NEDGTVRALRCV
+683 NVDGTVRALRCV
-695 KMEMGEPDERGRR
+695 KMAMGEPDEKGRR
-708 AFKTIEGSEVDIE
+708 KF
-721 ADTIVAA
+721 
-728 LGTSPNPLIRTSTP
+728 SPI
-742 GLECEPWGGIKADEM
+742 
-757 GRTSRNYIFAGGDA
+757 
-771 VSGAA
+771 
-776 TVILAMGAGRKAA
+776 
-789 RAIMDALGKQ
+789 

>member
-1 MPSASTTQNIGKTLN
+1 
-16 TNIMYEIISKRL
+16 MYEIISKRL
-28 LNANDIYRM
+28 LNSHEIYRM

-43 ISLSGQPGQ
+43 ISLSGKPGQ
-52 FVIVIPHEQGE
+52 FVIVIPHENGE

-77 SIVIVFQVVG
+77 SVVIVFQVVG
-87 ETTRQLAAMQEGDDL
+87 ETTRQLAEMKEGDDL

-110 KPSELISLKQSDN
+110 RPSELIEKHEKGEL
-123 QAIKRLLFVAGGV
+123 KRLLFVAGGV

-148 FRQGIPTDVVI
+148 FRQGIPTDVII

-187 SYGQQGLVTAKVD
+187 SYGEQGLVTAKVD
-200 ELCSRSH
+200 QLCQSGA
-207 LLPPTSDLPYSHCV
+207 DYSHCV

-234 TTKKYNLPTIVSLN
+234 TTKKYDLPTIVSLN

-294 TPDRRRYRIAT
+294 TPDARRYRIAT
-305 AESGHHCNL
+305 ASEGHNCNL
-314 APAVDEAVGTQRA
+314 APAVESAMAEAKK
-327 ASASNEMPTTDTA
+327 
-340 RRVPTRQ
+340 RQ
-347 KPREQEPSVRA
+347 KPREQDPKVRA
-358 RNFDEVSFG
+358 KNFDEVSFG
-367 LTERQ
+367 LTEHQ
-372 AILEANRCLQ
+372 ALAEASRCLQ

-404 IKEENFNQAYVT
+404 IKEENFNQAYIT
-416 ISRDSAL
+416 ISHDSAL

-439 SCVMGVKQDPIA
+439 SCVMGVKAEPIA

-464 AQSKPQPQCYPA
+464 AKSKPQSPCYPA
-476 GRKVAVVGSGPS
+476 GRKVAVIGSGPS

-497 KKGYQVTVFEALHH
+497 KHGYQVTVFEALHH

-559 LFSEMEYDAVYIASG
+559 LFKDMEYDAVYIASG

-606 YDEHYDTPIYLGKK
+606 YDEQYDTPIYLGKK

-632 AARTALRLGSEV
+632 AARTALRLGSDV
-644 TVVYRRGQQDMP
+644 TVVYRRGQEDMP

-672 MFQTAPVEVLG
+672 MFQTAPVEILG

-695 KMEMGEPDERGRR
+695 KMAMGEPDEKGRR
-708 AFKTIEGSEVDIE
+708 KFSPIENSECDVE

-728 LGTSPNPLIRTSTP
+728 LGTSPNPLIRTTTP
-742 GLECEPWGGIKADEM
+742 GLECETWGGIKADEN
-757 GRTSRNYIFAGGDA
+757 GQTSRKLIFAGGDA

-789 RAIMDALGKQ
+789 KAIMEALEK

>member
-1 MPSASTTQNIGKTLN
+1 
-16 TNIMYEIISKRL
+16 MYEILSKRL
-28 LNANDIYRM
+28 LNSNEIYQM
-37 EIHAPW
+37 EVHAPW
-43 ISLSGQPGQ
+43 ISLSGKPGQ
-52 FVIVIPHEQGE
+52 FVIVIPHPQGE

-77 SIVIVFQVVG
+77 SIVLVFQVVG
-87 ETTRQLAAMQEGDDL
+87 ETTRQMAAMEVGEDL

-110 KPSELISLKQSDN
+110 RPSELIEKHEKGEL
-123 QAIKRLLFVAGGV
+123 KRLLFVAGGV

-159 GARSKDLLFYEDEL
+159 GARSKDLLFYEEEL

-187 SYGQQGLVTAKVD
+187 SYGEQGLVTAKVD
-200 ELCSRSH
+200 ELCSRSEVGGRS
-207 LLPPTSDLPYSHCV
+207 SDLTSHSSDLSYSHCV

-261 RVRVGDE
+261 RVRVGEE

-294 TPDRRRYRIAT
+294 TPDARRYRIAT
-305 AESGHHCNL
+305 AESGHECNL
-314 APAVDEAVGTQRA
+314 APAVERALAGARQR
-327 ASASNEMPTTDTA
+327 
-340 RRVPTRQ
+340 
-347 KPREQEPSVRA
+347 PREQDPKERA
-358 RNFDEVSFG
+358 KNFDEVSFG
-367 LTERQ
+367 FSEHQ
-372 AILEANRCLQ
+372 ALVEAGRCLQ

-395 INIPLFIQN
+395 INIPRFIQN
-404 IKEENFNQAYVT
+404 IKEENFNQAYIT
-416 ISRDSAL
+416 ISMDSAL

-439 SCVMGVKQDPIA
+439 SCVMGVKGEPIA
-451 IGALERFVADNHR
+451 IGALERFVADDHR
-464 AQSKPQPQCYPA
+464 ARSKPQSPCYPA

-497 KKGYQVTVFEALHH
+497 KHGYQVTVFEALHH

-529 VVEPEIENLRRLGVE
+529 VVEPEIENLQRLGVE

-559 LFSEMEYDAVYIASG
+559 LFSEMEYDAVYIATG

-606 YDEHYDTPIYLGKK
+606 YDERYDTPIYLGKK

-672 MFQTAPVEVLG
+672 MFQTAPVEILG
-683 NEDGTVRALRCV
+683 NEDGTVRALRCA
-695 KMEMGEPDERGRR
+695 KMEMGEPDAKGRR
-708 AFKTIEGSEVDIE
+708 SFKQIEGSEFDLE

-728 LGTSPNPLIRTSTP
+728 LGTSPNPLIRTTTP
-742 GLECEPWGGIKADEM
+742 GLECEPWGGIKADEN
-757 GRTSRNYIFAGGDA
+757 GQTSRKLIFAGGDA

-789 RAIMDALGKQ
+789 KAIMEALGN

>member
-1 MPSASTTQNIGKTLN
+1 
-16 TNIMYEIISKRL
+16 MYEIISKRL
-28 LNANDIYRM
+28 LNSNEIYRM

-43 ISLSGQPGQ
+43 ISLSGKPGQ
-52 FVIVIPHEQGE
+52 FVIVIPTEKGE

-77 SIVIVFQVVG
+77 SVVIVFQVVG
-87 ETTRQLAAMQEGDDL
+87 ETTRRLAAMNEGEDL

-110 KPSELISLKQSDN
+110 KPSELLSLCRGVPQCTPDAGDGCTQQGVHGSTPLRR
-123 QAIKRLLFVAGGV
+123 ILFVAGGV

-148 FRQGIPTDVVI
+148 FRQGIPTDVII
-159 GARSKDLLFYEDEL
+159 GARSKDLLFYENEL

-187 SYGQQGLVTAKVD
+187 SYGEQGLVTAKVD
-200 ELCSRSH
+200 ELCSKG
-207 LLPPTSDLPYSHCV
+207 LDYSHCV

-234 TTKKYNLPTIVSLN
+234 TTKKYNLPTIASLN

-276 PEFDGHLVDF
+276 PEFDGHLVDY

-294 TPDRRRYRIAT
+294 DPDQRRYRIAT
-305 AESGHHCNL
+305 SESGHHCNL
-314 APAVDEAVGTQRA
+314 APSVETAMAEAK
-327 ASASNEMPTTDTA
+327 S
-340 RRVPTRQ
+340 RQ
-347 KPREQEPSVRA
+347 KPREQDPKVRA
-358 RNFDEVSFG
+358 KNFDEVSFG
-367 LTERQ
+367 LTEHQ
-372 AILEANRCLQ
+372 ALVEANRCLQ

-395 INIPLFIQN
+395 INIPRFIQD
-404 IKEENFNQAYVT
+404 IKEENLNQAYIT
-416 ISRDSAL
+416 ISHDSAL

-439 SCVMGVKQDPIA
+439 SCVMGVKGEPIA

-464 AQSKPQPQCYPA
+464 AQSKPQSPCYPA
-476 GRKVAVVGSGPS
+476 GRKVAVIGSGPS

-497 KKGYQVTVFEALHH
+497 KHGYQVTVFEALHH

-559 LFSEMEYDAVYIASG
+559 LFEDMEYDAVYIASG
-574 AGLPKFMGVKGET
+574 AGLPKFMGIAGET

-606 YDEHYDTPIYLGKK
+606 YDEQYDTPIYLGKK

-644 TVVYRRGQQDMP
+644 TVVYRRGEMDMP

-672 MFQTAPVEVLG
+672 LFQTAPVEILG

-695 KMEMGEPDERGRR
+695 RMEMGEPDEKGRR
-708 AFKTIEGSEVDIE
+708 KFTPIEGSECDVE

-728 LGTSPNPLIRTSTP
+728 LGTSPNPLIRTTTP
-742 GLECEPWGGIKADEM
+742 GLDCESWGGIKADEN
-757 GRTSRNYIFAGGDA
+757 GQTSRKLIFAGGDA

-789 RAIMDALGKQ
+789 KAIMKELEN

>member
-1 MPSASTTQNIGKTLN
+1 
-16 TNIMYEIISKRL
+16 MYEIISKRL
-28 LNANDIYRM
+28 LNSHEIYRM

-43 ISLSGQPGQ
+43 ISLSGKPGQ
-52 FVIVIPHEQGE
+52 FVIVIPHENGE

-77 SIVIVFQVVG
+77 SVVIVFQVVG
-87 ETTRQLAAMQEGDDL
+87 ETTRQLAEMNEGDDL

-110 KPSELISLKQSDN
+110 RPSELIEKHENGEL
-123 QAIKRLLFVAGGV
+123 KRLLFVAGGV

-148 FRQGIPTDVVI
+148 FRQGIPTDVII

-173 RAVCHNLHIMTDDG
+173 RAVCQNLHIMTDDG
-187 SYGQQGLVTAKVD
+187 SYGEQGLVTAKVD
-200 ELCSRSH
+200 ELC
-207 LLPPTSDLPYSHCV
+207 TKGIEYSHCV

-234 TTKKYNLPTIVSLN
+234 TTKKYSLPTIVSLN

-294 TPDRRRYRIAT
+294 TPDARRYRIAT
-305 AESGHHCNL
+305 AESGHKCNL
-314 APAVDEAVGTQRA
+314 APAVDKVLNDLKD
-327 ASASNEMPTTDTA
+327 SKDLK
-340 RRVPTRQ
+340 VPRQ
-347 KPREQEPSVRA
+347 KPREQDPKVRA
-358 RNFDEVSFG
+358 KNFDEVSFG
-367 LTERQ
+367 LTEHQ
-372 AILEANRCLQ
+372 AMVEANRCLQ

-395 INIPLFIQN
+395 INIPRFIQD
-404 IKEENFNQAYVT
+404 IKEENLNQAYIT
-416 ISRDSAL
+416 ISHDSAL

-439 SCVMGVKQDPIA
+439 SCVMGVKAEPIA

-464 AQSKPQPQCYPA
+464 AQSKPQSPCYPA
-476 GRKVAVVGSGPS
+476 GRKVAVIGSGPS

-497 KKGYQVTVFEALHH
+497 KHGYQVTVFEALHH

-521 EFRLPKQR
+521 EFRLPKQK

-559 LFSEMEYDAVYIASG
+559 LFEDMEYDAVYIASG

-606 YDEHYDTPIYLGKK
+606 YDEKYDTPIYLGNK

-644 TVVYRRGQQDMP
+644 TVVYRRGEMDMP

-672 MFQTAPVEVLG
+672 MFQTAPLEILG
-683 NEDGTVRALRCV
+683 NEDGTVCALRCV
-695 KMEMGEPDERGRR
+695 RMEMGEPDEKGRR
-708 AFKTIEGSEVDIE
+708 KFTPIEGSEVDVE

-742 GLECEPWGGIKADEM
+742 GLECESWGGIKADEN
-757 GRTSRNYIFAGGDA
+757 GQTSRKFIFAGGDA

-789 RAIMDALGKQ
+789 KAIMETLEKN

>member
-1 MPSASTTQNIGKTLN
+1 
-16 TNIMYEIISKRL
+16 MYEIISKRL
-28 LNANDIYRM
+28 LNSHEIYRM

-43 ISLSGQPGQ
+43 ISLSGKPGQ
-52 FVIVIPHEQGE
+52 FVIVIPSAKGE

-87 ETTRQLAAMQEGDDL
+87 DTTRQLAAMNEGDDL

-110 KPSELISLKQSDN
+110 RPSELIEKHEKGEL
-123 QAIKRLLFVAGGV
+123 KRLLFVAGGV

-148 FRQGIPTDVVI
+148 FRNGIPTDVII

-187 SYGQQGLVTAKVD
+187 TYGEQGLVTAKVD
-200 ELCSRSH
+200 ELC
-207 LLPPTSDLPYSHCV
+207 TKGVEYSHCV

-234 TTKKYNLPTIVSLN
+234 TTRKYNLPTIVSLN

-294 TPDRRRYRIAT
+294 TPDARRYRIAT
-305 AESGHHCNL
+305 SESGHQCNL
-314 APAVDEAVGTQRA
+314 APAVEAAVAEAKQ
-327 ASASNEMPTTDTA
+327 
-340 RRVPTRQ
+340 RQ
-347 KPREQEPSVRA
+347 KPREQDPAVRA
-358 RNFDEVSFG
+358 HNFDEVSFG

-372 AILEANRCLQ
+372 AIVEANRCLQ

-404 IKEENFNQAYVT
+404 IREENFNQAYVT
-416 ISRDSAL
+416 ISHDSAL

-439 SCVMGVKQDPIA
+439 SCVMGVKGEPIA
-451 IGALERFVADNHR
+451 IGALERFVADDHR
-464 AQSKPQPQCYPA
+464 ARSKPQSPCYPA
-476 GRKVAVVGSGPS
+476 GRKVAVIGSGPS

-497 KKGYQVTVFEALHH
+497 KHGYQVTVFEALHH

-606 YDEHYDTPIYLGKK
+606 YDQEYDTPIYLGRK

-632 AARTALRLGSEV
+632 AARTALRLGSDV

-672 MFQTAPVEVLG
+672 LFQTAPLEILG
-683 NEDGTVRALRCV
+683 NEDGTVRAMRCV
-695 KMEMGEPDERGRR
+695 KMEMGAPDAKGRR
-708 AFKTIEGSEVDIE
+708 SFKPVEGSEFDLE

-728 LGTSPNPLIRTSTP
+728 LGTSPNPLIRTTTP
-742 GLECEPWGGIKADEM
+742 GLECEPWGGIKADEN
-757 GRTSRNYIFAGGDA
+757 GQTSRKLIFAGGDA

-789 RAIMDALGKQ
+789 RAIMQALEN

>member
-1 MPSASTTQNIGKTLN
+1 
-16 TNIMYEIISKRL
+16 MYEIISKRL
-28 LNANDIYRM
+28 LNTNDIYRM

-52 FVIVIPHEQGE
+52 FVIVIPHEKGE

-87 ETTRQLAAMQEGDDL
+87 ETTRQLAAMNEGEDL

-110 KPSELISLKQSDN
+110 NPSELIEEHAKGEL
-123 QAIKRLLFVAGGV
+123 KRLLFVAGGV

-148 FRQGIPTDVVI
+148 FRQGIPTDVII

-187 SYGQQGLVTAKVD
+187 TYGEQGLVTAKVD
-200 ELCSRSH
+200 QLCQSGIE
-207 LLPPTSDLPYSHCV
+207 YSHCV

-261 RVRVGDE
+261 RVRVGDD

-294 TPDRRRYRIAT
+294 DPDQRRYRIAT

-314 APAVDEAVGTQRA
+314 KDAVDEAVGTQRA

-395 INIPLFIQN
+395 INIPHFIQN
-404 IKEENFNQAYVT
+404 IKDENFNQAYVT

-433 ETQCEG
+433 ENQCEG
-439 SCVMGVKQDPIA
+439 SCIMGVKSDPIA

-464 AQSKPQPQCYPA
+464 EKSKPQSQCYPA

-497 KKGYQVTVFEALHH
+497 KQGYQVTVFEALHH

-529 VVEPEIENLRRLGVE
+529 VVEPEIDNLRRLGVE

-559 LFSEMEYDAVYIASG
+559 LFNDMEYDAVYIASG
-574 AGLPKFMGVKGET
+574 AGLPKFMGIPGET

-606 YDEHYDTPIYLGKK
+606 YNQEYDTPIYLGKK

-656 ARREEVHHAM
+656 ARREEVHHAI

-672 MFQTAPVEVLG
+672 LFQTAPVEVLG
-683 NEDGTVRALRCV
+683 NEDGSVRALRCV
-695 KMEMGEPDERGRR
+695 KMEMGAPDERGRR
-708 AFKTIEGSEVDIE
+708 AFKAIEGSEVDIE

-728 LGTSPNPLIRTSTP
+728 LGTSPNPLIRTTTP
-742 GLECEPWGGIKADEM
+742 GLQCEPWGGIKTDEH
-757 GRTSRNYIFAGGDA
+757 GQTSRKYIFAGGDA

-789 RAIMDALGKQ
+789 RAIMDTLGER

>member
-1 MPSASTTQNIGKTLN
+1 
-16 TNIMYEIISKRL
+16 MYEIISKRL
-28 LNANDIYRM
+28 LNSHEIYRM

-43 ISLSGQPGQ
+43 ISLSGKPGQ
-52 FVIVIPHEQGE
+52 FVIVIPHENGE

-77 SIVIVFQVVG
+77 SVVIVFQVVG
-87 ETTRQLAAMQEGDDL
+87 ETTRQLAAMNEGDDL

-110 KPSELISLKQSDN
+110 RPSELIEKHEKGEL
-123 QAIKRLLFVAGGV
+123 KRLLFVAGGV

-148 FRQGIPTDVVI
+148 FRHGIPTDVII

-187 SYGQQGLVTAKVD
+187 SYGEQGLVTAKVD
-200 ELCSRSH
+200 ELC
-207 LLPPTSDLPYSHCV
+207 TKGVEYSHCV

-234 TTKKYNLPTIVSLN
+234 TTKKYNLSTIVSLN

-294 TPDRRRYRIAT
+294 TPDARRYRIAT
-305 AESGHHCNL
+305 SESGHQCNL
-314 APAVDEAVGTQRA
+314 APAVESAMAEAKK
-327 ASASNEMPTTDTA
+327 
-340 RRVPTRQ
+340 RQ
-347 KPREQEPSVRA
+347 KPREQDPAVRA
-358 RNFDEVSFG
+358 KNFDEVSFG
-367 LTERQ
+367 LTEHQ
-372 AILEANRCLQ
+372 ALVEASRCLQ

-395 INIPLFIQN
+395 INIPQFIQN
-404 IKEENFNQAYVT
+404 IKEENFNQAYIT
-416 ISRDSAL
+416 ITHDSAL

-439 SCVMGVKQDPIA
+439 SCVLGVKNEPIA
-451 IGALERFVADNHR
+451 IGALERFVADNPR
-464 AQSKPQPQCYPA
+464 AQAKPQSQCDPA
-476 GRKVAVVGSGPS
+476 GRKVAVIGSGPS

-497 KKGYQVTVFEALHH
+497 KHGYQVTVFEALHH

-521 EFRLPKQR
+521 EFRLPKQK

-587 LIGVI
+587 LIGVV

-606 YDEHYDTPIYLGKK
+606 YDEHYDTPIYLGRK

-644 TVVYRRGQQDMP
+644 TVVYRRGQEDMP

-672 MFQTAPVEVLG
+672 MFQTAPVEILG

-695 KMEMGEPDERGRR
+695 KMEMGEPDAKGRR
-708 AFKTIEGSEVDIE
+708 SFKQIEGSETDVE

-742 GLECEPWGGIKADEM
+742 GLECEPWGGIKADEN
-757 GRTSRNYIFAGGDA
+757 GQTSRKYIFAGGDA

-789 RAIMDALGKQ
+789 AAIIQALEQ

>member
-1 MPSASTTQNIGKTLN
+1 
-16 TNIMYEIISKRL
+16 MYEIISKRL
-28 LNANDIYRM
+28 LNTNDIYRM

-52 FVIVIPHEQGE
+52 FVIVIPHEKGE

-87 ETTRQLAAMQEGDDL
+87 ETTRQLAAMNEGDDL

-110 KPSELISLKQSDN
+110 NPSELIEEHAKGEL
-123 QAIKRLLFVAGGV
+123 KRLLFVAGGV

-148 FRQGIPTDVVI
+148 FRQGIPTDVII

-187 SYGQQGLVTAKVD
+187 TYGEQGLVTAKVD
-200 ELCSRSH
+200 QLCQSGIE
-207 LLPPTSDLPYSHCV
+207 YSHCV

-294 TPDRRRYRIAT
+294 DPDQRRYRIAT

-314 APAVDEAVGTQRA
+314 KDAVDEAVGTQRA

-347 KPREQEPSVRA
+347 KPREQEPSARA

-395 INIPLFIQN
+395 INIPHFIQN
-404 IKEENFNQAYVT
+404 IKDENFNQAYVT

-433 ETQCEG
+433 ENQCEG
-439 SCVMGVKQDPIA
+439 SCIMGVKSDPIA

-464 AQSKPQPQCYPA
+464 EKSKPQSQCYPA

-497 KKGYQVTVFEALHH
+497 KQGYQVTVFEALHH

-529 VVEPEIENLRRLGVE
+529 VVEPEIDNLRRLGVE

-559 LFSEMEYDAVYIASG
+559 LFNDMEYDAVYIASG
-574 AGLPKFMGVKGET
+574 AGLPKFMGIPGET

-606 YDEHYDTPIYLGKK
+606 YNQEYDTPIYLGKN

-656 ARREEVHHAM
+656 ARREEVHHAI

-672 MFQTAPVEVLG
+672 LFQTAPVEVLG
-683 NEDGTVRALRCV
+683 NEDGSVRALRCV
-695 KMEMGEPDERGRR
+695 KMEMGAPDERGRR
-708 AFKTIEGSEVDIE
+708 AFKAIEGSEVDIE

-728 LGTSPNPLIRTSTP
+728 LGTSPNPLIRTTTP
-742 GLECEPWGGIKADEM
+742 GLQCEPWGGIKTDEH
-757 GRTSRNYIFAGGDA
+757 GQTSRKYIFAGGDA

-789 RAIMDALGKQ
+789 RAIMDALREQ

>member
-1 MPSASTTQNIGKTLN
+1 
-16 TNIMYEIISKRL
+16 MYEILSKRL
-28 LNANDIYRM
+28 LNNHEIYRM

-43 ISLSGQPGQ
+43 ISLSGKPGQ
-52 FVIVIPHEQGE
+52 FVIVIPHEHGE

-87 ETTRQLAAMQEGDDL
+87 ETTRQLAAMNEGDDL

-110 KPSELISLKQSDN
+110 RPSELIEKHANGEL
-123 QAIKRLLFVAGGV
+123 KRLLFVAGGV

-148 FRQGIPTDVVI
+148 FRQGIPTDVII

-187 SYGQQGLVTAKVD
+187 SYGEQGLVTAKVD
-200 ELCSRSH
+200 ELC
-207 LLPPTSDLPYSHCV
+207 TKGVDYSHCV

-226 PMMKFVSL
+226 PMMKFVAL
-234 TTKKYNLPTIVSLN
+234 TTKKYDLPTIVSLN

-294 TPDRRRYRIAT
+294 TPDARRYRIAT
-305 AESGHHCNL
+305 AESGHTCNL
-314 APAVDEAVGTQRA
+314 KGAVDAAVAEAKQRQRPHEQDPAVRA
-327 ASASNEMPTTDTA
+327 H
-340 RRVPTRQ
+340 
-347 KPREQEPSVRA
+347 
-358 RNFDEVSFG
+358 NFEEVSFG
-367 LTERQ
+367 FTERQ
-372 AILEANRCLQ
+372 AIVEANRCLQ

-395 INIPLFIQN
+395 INIPRFIQN
-404 IKEENFNQAYVT
+404 IKEENFNQAYIT
-416 ISRDSAL
+416 ISNDSAL

-439 SCVMGVKQDPIA
+439 SCVMGVKGEPIA

-464 AQSKPQPQCYPA
+464 AQSKPQSQCYPS

-497 KKGYQVTVFEALHH
+497 KHGYQVTVFEALHH

-521 EFRLPKQR
+521 EFRLPKTK
-529 VVEPEIENLRRLGVE
+529 VVEPEIEKLRRLGVE

-559 LFSEMEYDAVYIASG
+559 LMNDMEYDAIYIASG
-574 AGLPKFMGVKGET
+574 AGLPKFMGIKGET

-606 YDEHYDTPIYLGKK
+606 YDEGYDTPIYLGKK
-620 VIVVGGGNVAMD
+620 VVVVGGGNVAMD

-666 EEGVQF
+666 DEGVQF
-672 MFQTAPVEVLG
+672 MFQTAPVEVVG

-695 KMEMGEPDERGRR
+695 KMEMGEPDEKGRR
-708 AFKTIEGSEVDIE
+708 KFKQIEGSEFDVE
-721 ADTIVAA
+721 ADTVVAA
-728 LGTSPNPLIRTSTP
+728 LGTSPNPLIRQTTP
-742 GLECEPWGGIKADEM
+742 GLDSNDHGCLVADEH
-757 GRTSRNYIFAGGDA
+757 GQTTRPLIFAGGDA

-789 RAIMDALGKQ
+789 KAIMEALGC

>member
-1 MPSASTTQNIGKTLN
+1 
-16 TNIMYEIISKRL
+16 MYEIISKRL

-110 KPSELISLKQSDN
+110 NPSELIGLN
-123 QAIKRLLFVAGGV
+123 PAPKRLLFVAGGV

-200 ELCSRSH
+200 ELCSMSEVGGQRSDLIH
-207 LLPPTSDLPYSHCV
+207 PTSDLPYSHCV

-294 TPDRRRYRIAT
+294 TPDARRYRIAT
-305 AESGHHCNL
+305 AESGHTCHL
-314 APAVDEAVGTQRA
+314 APAAEAAIAEAKQ
-327 ASASNEMPTTDTA
+327 
-340 RRVPTRQ
+340 RQ
-347 KPREQEPSVRA
+347 KPQEQDPKVRA
-358 RNFDEVSFG
+358 ANFDEVSFG

-372 AILEANRCLQ
+372 ALLEAGRCLQ

-439 SCVMGVKQDPIA
+439 SCVMGVKQEPIA

-708 AFKTIEGSEVDIE
+708 AFKAIEGSEVDVD

-742 GLECEPWGGIKADEM
+742 GLECEPWGGIKADEH
-757 GRTSRNYIFAGGDA
+757 GQTSRKYIFAGGDA

-789 RAIMDALGKQ
+789 RAIMETLGER

>member
-1 MPSASTTQNIGKTLN
+1 
-16 TNIMYEIISKRL
+16 MYEILSKRL
-28 LNANDIYRM
+28 LNSNEIYQM
-37 EIHAPW
+37 EVHAPW
-43 ISLSGQPGQ
+43 ISLSGKPGQ
-52 FVIVIPHEQGE
+52 FVIVIPHPQGE

-77 SIVIVFQVVG
+77 SIVLVFQVVG
-87 ETTRQLAAMQEGDDL
+87 ETTRQMAAMEVGEDL

-110 KPSELISLKQSDN
+110 RPSELIEKHEKGEL
-123 QAIKRLLFVAGGV
+123 KRLLFVAGGV

-148 FRQGIPTDVVI
+148 FRHGIPTDVVI
-159 GARSKDLLFYEDEL
+159 GARSKDLLFYEEEL

-187 SYGQQGLVTAKVD
+187 SYGEQGLVTAKVD
-200 ELCSRSH
+200 ELCSRSEVGGRR
-207 LLPPTSDLPYSHCV
+207 SDLTSHSSDLAYSHCV

-261 RVRVGDE
+261 RVRVGEE

-294 TPDRRRYRIAT
+294 TPDARRYRIAT
-305 AESGHHCNL
+305 AESGHECNL
-314 APAVDEAVGTQRA
+314 APAVERALAGARQR
-327 ASASNEMPTTDTA
+327 
-340 RRVPTRQ
+340 
-347 KPREQEPSVRA
+347 PREQDPKERA
-358 RNFDEVSFG
+358 KNFDEVSFG
-367 LTERQ
+367 FSEHQ
-372 AILEANRCLQ
+372 ALVEAGRCLQ

-395 INIPLFIQN
+395 INIPRFIQN
-404 IKEENFNQAYVT
+404 IKEENFNQAYIT
-416 ISRDSAL
+416 ISMDSAL

-439 SCVMGVKQDPIA
+439 SCVMGVKGEPIA
-451 IGALERFVADNHR
+451 IGALERFVADDHR
-464 AQSKPQPQCYPA
+464 ARSKPQSPCYPA

-497 KKGYQVTVFEALHH
+497 KHGYQVTVFEALHH

-529 VVEPEIENLRRLGVE
+529 VVEPEIENLQRLGVE

-559 LFSEMEYDAVYIASG
+559 LFSEMEYDAVYIATG

-606 YDEHYDTPIYLGKK
+606 YDERYDTPIYLGKK

-672 MFQTAPVEVLG
+672 MFQTAPVEILG
-683 NEDGTVRALRCV
+683 NEDGTVRALRCA
-695 KMEMGEPDERGRR
+695 KMEMGEPDAKGRR
-708 AFKTIEGSEVDIE
+708 SFKQIEGSEFDLE

-728 LGTSPNPLIRTSTP
+728 LGTSPNPLIRTTTP
-742 GLECEPWGGIKADEM
+742 GLECEPWGGIKADEN
-757 GRTSRNYIFAGGDA
+757 GQTSRKLIFAGGDA

-789 RAIMDALGKQ
+789 KAIMEALGN

>member
-1 MPSASTTQNIGKTLN
+1 
-16 TNIMYEIISKRL
+16 MYEIISKRL
-28 LNANDIYRM
+28 LNSHEIYRM

-43 ISLSGQPGQ
+43 ISLSGKPGQ
-52 FVIVIPHEQGE
+52 FVIVIPHENGE

-77 SIVIVFQVVG
+77 SVVIVFQVVG
-87 ETTRQLAAMQEGDDL
+87 ETTRQLAEMNEGDDL

-110 KPSELISLKQSDN
+110 RPSELIEKHENGEL
-123 QAIKRLLFVAGGV
+123 KRLLFVAGGV

-148 FRQGIPTDVVI
+148 FRQGIPTDVII

-187 SYGQQGLVTAKVD
+187 SYGEQGLVTAKVD
-200 ELCSRSH
+200 ELC
-207 LLPPTSDLPYSHCV
+207 TKGVEYSHCV

-234 TTKKYNLPTIVSLN
+234 TTKKYDLPTIVSLN

-294 TPDRRRYRIAT
+294 TPDARRYRIAT
-305 AESGHHCNL
+305 AESGHKCNL
-314 APAVDEAVGTQRA
+314 APAVESAMAEAQQ
-327 ASASNEMPTTDTA
+327 
-340 RRVPTRQ
+340 RQ
-347 KPREQEPSVRA
+347 KPREQDPKVRA

-367 LTERQ
+367 LTEHQ
-372 AILEANRCLQ
+372 ALLEASRCLQ

-395 INIPLFIQN
+395 INIPRFIQN
-404 IKEENFNQAYVT
+404 IKEENFNQAYIT
-416 ISRDSAL
+416 ISMDSAL

-439 SCVMGVKQDPIA
+439 SCVMGVKSEPIA

-464 AQSKPQPQCYPA
+464 AKSKPQSPCYPA
-476 GRKVAVVGSGPS
+476 GRKVAVIGSGPS

-497 KKGYQVTVFEALHH
+497 KHGYQVTVFEALHH

-559 LFSEMEYDAVYIASG
+559 LFDDMEYDAVYIASG

-606 YDEHYDTPIYLGKK
+606 YDEQYDTPIYLGKK

-632 AARTALRLGSEV
+632 AARTAPRLGSEV
-644 TVVYRRGQQDMP
+644 TVVYRRGEMDMP

-672 MFQTAPVEVLG
+672 MFQTAPLEILG
-683 NEDGTVRALRCV
+683 NEDGTVRALRCI
-695 KMEMGEPDERGRR
+695 KMEMGAPDEKGRR
-708 AFKTIEGSEVDIE
+708 KFSPIEGSECDVE

-742 GLECEPWGGIKADEM
+742 GLECETWGGIKADEN
-757 GRTSRNYIFAGGDA
+757 GQTSRKLIFAGGDA

-789 RAIMDALGKQ
+789 KAIMEKLKMEN

>member
-1 MPSASTTQNIGKTLN
+1 
-16 TNIMYEIISKRL
+16 MYEIISKRL
-28 LNANDIYRM
+28 LNSNEIYRM
-37 EIHAPW
+37 EVHAPW
-43 ISLSGQPGQ
+43 ISLSGKPGQ
-52 FVIVIPHEQGE
+52 FVIVIPHERGE

-87 ETTRQLAAMQEGDDL
+87 ETTRQLAAMREGEDL

-110 KPSELISLKQSDN
+110 KPSELLSLVENGERRAENDAAAPGDSPLSTLHSPL
-123 QAIKRLLFVAGGV
+123 KRLLFVAGGV

-148 FRQGIPTDVVI
+148 FRNGIPTDVVI
-159 GARSKDLLFYEDEL
+159 GARSKDLLFYEKEL
-173 RAVCHNLHIMTDDG
+173 RAVCHNLYIMTDDG
-187 SYGQQGLVTAKVD
+187 SYGEHGLVTAKVD
-200 ELCSRSH
+200 ELCSKGVE
-207 LLPPTSDLPYSHCV
+207 YSHCV

-234 TTKKYNLPTIVSLN
+234 TTKKYGLPTIASLN

-276 PEFDGHLVDF
+276 PEFDGHLVDY

-294 TPDRRRYRIAT
+294 DPDRRRYRIAT
-305 AESGHHCNL
+305 SESGHQCNL
-314 APAVDEAVGTQRA
+314 APAVDKAVSEAMQ
-327 ASASNEMPTTDTA
+327 
-340 RRVPTRQ
+340 RQ
-347 KPREQEPSVRA
+347 KPQEQDPKVRA
-358 RNFDEVSFG
+358 KNFCEVSFG
-367 LTERQ
+367 LTEHQ
-372 AILEANRCLQ
+372 ALVEANRCLQ

-395 INIPLFIQN
+395 INIPRFIQD
-404 IKEENFNQAYVT
+404 IKEENLNQAYMT
-416 ISRDSAL
+416 IANDSAL

-439 SCVMGVKQDPIA
+439 SCVMGVKGEPIA

-464 AQSKPQPQCYPA
+464 AQAKPQSPCHPA

-488 GLTCAGDLA
+488 GLTCAKDLA
-497 KKGYQVTVFEALHH
+497 EHGYQVTIFEALHH

-521 EFRLPKQR
+521 EFRLPKKD

-544 IRTNV
+544 ICTNV
-549 IIGKSITIDQ
+549 IIGKSITVDQ
-559 LFSEMEYDAVYIASG
+559 LFDEMEYEAVYIASG
-574 AGLPKFMGVKGET
+574 AGLPKFMGIEGET

-606 YDEHYDTPIYLGKK
+606 YDEQYDTPIYLGKK

-666 EEGVQF
+666 EEGINF
-672 MFQTAPVEVLG
+672 MFQTAPVKLLG

-695 KMEMGEPDERGRR
+695 KMEMGEPDASGRR
-708 AFKTIEGSEVDIE
+708 KFKPIEGSEVDVE
-721 ADTIVAA
+721 ADTVVAA
-728 LGTSPNPLIRTSTP
+728 LGTSPNPLIRTTTP
-742 GLECEPWGGIKADEM
+742 GLECETWGGIKADEN
-757 GRTSRNYIFAGGDA
+757 GQTSRRLIFAGGDA

-789 RAIMDALGKQ
+789 QGIIKALEDGEVHDRDGAAV